1 MSSTSPIP
9 RSLPIELIE
18 EILDYVNCLP
28 DKDIQGILRHPS
40 RGYNSGRVTTLA
52 SCSLVCRAWLP
63 RSRFHLFVSVT
74 LRLYNYASFLPL
86 IASPLCSFLNS
97 VFEVVLSDHYQDET
111 IYSENED
118 PEGDYY
124 WIHKVLPNLDFSL
137 FADVQYLTIYAARFD
152 HMSEDDFMKTLER
165 LSSPTTIT
173 HLSIAYCVF
182 WTQDHFIQ
190 ALPSIKSLYAV
201 NLSYTIFRRIPQC
214 DDKTQYPLP
223 ALPASVSSLIINIDI
238 DADVGWMAKIV
249 SVTGASLKR
258 LNIKMR
264 PMVVTWDGTMEE
276 FYSGLDFDCH
286 PNLEVIAF
294 DSLSLGT
301 RQDEM
306 DGRMKNRHIPVIL
319 RKISTSSIREVV
331 LSLAPAPGDS
341 TIKDPDDL
349 DSLDLESIGEILRQK
364 NYSKLELLSEHD
376 RPVYLYMSSER
387 GMFMQELFGW

>member
-9 RSLPIELIE
+9 SSLPIELIE

-63 RSRFHLFVSVT
+63 RSRFHLFVSSSPIT
-74 LRLYNYASFLPL
+74 TKTRLYILKTKTRRGIIIGYTKFYPTS
-86 IASPLCSFLNS
+86 ISP
-97 VFEVVLSDHYQDET
+97 
-111 IYSENED
+111 YSQTS
-118 PEGDYY
+118 
-124 WIHKVLPNLDFSL
+124 NLD
-137 FADVQYLTIYAARFD
+137 Y
-152 HMSEDDFMKTLER
+152 MSEDDFMKTLER

-173 HLSIAYCVF
+173 HLSIAYYVF

-190 ALPSIKSLYAV
+190 ALSSIKS
-201 NLSYTIFRRIPQC
+201 RIPQC

-223 ALPASVSSLIINIDI
+223 ALPASVSSLIINIGI

-258 LNIKMR
+258 LNIKVR

-301 RQDEM
+301 RQDEL

-341 TIKDPDDL
+341 MIKDPDDL
-349 DSLDLESIGEILRQK
+349 DSLDLESIGEILRQQ
-364 NYSKLELLSEHD
+364 NYSKLELLSLLGIDCLLRPQVKKILSERMTHEHN